1 MSCGCLKP
9 KCSSPAPVEFSVCV
23 NDGRDVE
30 FVPLTEFLP
39 QVRVVAQGVPDDVAL
54 EWIGAALIEF
64 ARNTKIL
71 RRIAV
76 ISVQAGVRDYY
87 IEAGDNEQVHLVH
100 GLDYGHY
107 HSHLSESLDNL
118 RSYMFGQNGCGCQG
132 CNVPIQRCDNHI
144 YNFEPPNKIVLKK
157 TPMVDKEA
165 VLRMDYVA
173 IPTQSTCEVDKLI
186 FDRYQSTIVAGALAN
201 LLLFRKYDFADT
213 QLASVFERKYKIGE
227 NQAKIDVVSQF
238 KQVFQSM
245 QNTWR
250 V

>member
-9 KCSSPAPVEFSVCV
+9 KCNSPAPVEYSVCS

-30 FVPLTEFLP
+30 FVPLTDFLP

-54 EWIGAALIEF
+54 EWIGATLIEF

-87 IEAGDNEQVHLVH
+87 IESGDSEQVHLVH
-100 GLDYGHY
+100 GLDYGNCHRG
-107 HSHLSESLDNL
+107 ESFDNL
-118 RSYMFGQNGCGCQG
+118 RSYMFGRNGCGCQG
-132 CNVPIQRCDNHI
+132 CNIPIQRCDNHI
-144 YNFEPPNKIVLKK
+144 YKFEPPNKIVLKK
-157 TPMVDKEA
+157 TPVVDKEA
-165 VLRMDYVA
+165 GFRIDYIA
-173 IPTQSTCEVDKLI
+173 IPTQSACEVDKLI
-186 FDRYQSTIVAGALAN
+186 FDRYQSTIVSGALAN
-201 LLLFRKYDFADT
+201 LLLFRKYEFADT

-227 NQAKIDVVSQF
+227 NQAKIDVVSEF
-238 KQVFQSM
+238 KQGFQST